1 MRFWI
6 RAAIISAVYVVVTA
20 VFAPISFGPMQVR
33 VAESLAL
40 LPFLWAEAVPGLFI
54 GVLLANALWGLG
66 VIDIV
71 LGSLATLL
79 AALLTR
85 RMPSLWLAAVPPVIV
100 NGLVVGA
107 YLTLW
112 FPVPLAWSVA
122 YVSLGQIVACFGLG
136 IPLVILMRRLEQRGD
151 IQVER

>member
-1 MRFWI
+1 MRFWT
-6 RAAIISAVYVVVTA
+6 RAAIISAVYVA
-20 VFAPISFGPMQVR
+20 LAAAFAPISFGPVQIR

-54 GVLLANALWGLG
+54 GCLLANTLLGLG
-66 VIDIV
+66 AVDIG

-79 AALLTR
+79 AAMLTR
-85 RMPSLWLAAVPPVIV
+85 RMPNMWLAAVPPVVV
-100 NGLVVGA
+100 NGLVVGS

-112 FPVPLAWSVA
+112 YPTPLAWSVV

-136 IPLVILMRRLEQRGD
+136 IPLLVILQKLEGRSLAAR
-151 IQVER
+151 EN

>member
-6 RAAIISAVYVVVTA
+6 RAAIISAVYVSVTA
-20 VFAPISFGPMQVR
+20 LFAPISFGPMQVR
-33 VAESLAL
+33 IAESLTL

-54 GVLLANALWGLG
+54 GCLLANALWGLG
-66 VIDIV
+66 AVDIG

-85 RMPSLWLAAVPPVIV
+85 RMPNIWLAAVPPVIV

-112 FPVPLAWSVA
+112 FPVPLVWSMA
-122 YVSLGQIVACFGLG
+122 YVSLGQVVACFGLG
-136 IPLVILMRRLEQRGD
+136 IPLVVLLRRLEQRGD
-151 IQVER
+151 IQRAP

>member
-54 GVLLANALWGLG
+54 GVLLANVLWGLG